1 MTMINEAGWD
11 RVLRVAAGVVLLYV
25 GWSALSGSTLGIALG
40 IVAFLPLLTG
50 ILGWCPAY
58 SLVGI
63 HTRRDDRAPTDKL
76 FT

>member
-25 GWSALSGSTLGIALG
+25 GWSALAGSPAGVAIG

-63 HTRRDDRAPTDKL
+63 HTRREERAPSDKL